1 MERSGPRE
9 DYKAL
14 SKLCSSRF
22 LRKIQT
28 QQFCLVFIFRG
39 TIVKNLPRK
48 WSCRPFG
55 CQKLDTIG
63 SFGAIGLR

>member
-1 MERSGPRE
+1 MERRGPRE

-22 LRKIQT
+22 LRKVQT

-39 TIVKNLPRK
+39 AIVKISQENGRVIPSAVK
-48 WSCRPFG
+48 S
-55 CQKLDTIG
+55 
-63 SFGAIGLR
+63 

>member
-22 LRKIQT
+22 LRRAWGSAI
-28 QQFCLVFIFRG
+28 LFRFHLSRRDQE
-39 TIVKNLPRK
+39 NLLKK

-55 CQKLDTIG
+55 CQKLAIIG
-63 SFGAIGLR
+63 PFGAIGPR

>member
-1 MERSGPRE
+1 MGRSGPRE

-22 LRKIQT
+22 LRKVQT

-39 TIVKNLPRK
+39 TIVKISQENGRVVPSAVK
-48 WSCRPFG
+48 S
-55 CQKLDTIG
+55 
-63 SFGAIGLR
+63 

>member
-1 MERSGPRE
+1 MEGSGSRE

-14 SKLCSSRF
+14 SEHCFSDSRG
-22 LRKIQT
+22 RSGT
-28 QQFCLVFIFRG
+28 QEFCLGFIFRG
-39 TIVKNLPRK
+39 TIVNLLRR

-55 CQKLDTIG
+55 CQKLDIIG

>member
-22 LRKIQT
+22 LPRAWGSAI
-28 QQFCLVFIFRG
+28 LFRFHLSG
-39 TIVKNLPRK
+39 RDHKNLPRK

-55 CQKLDTIG
+55 CQKLDIVG

>member
-1 MERSGPRE
+1 MEGSGSRE

-14 SKLCSSRF
+14 SKPYSSRF
-22 LRKIQT
+22 LRRAWGSAIL
-28 QQFCLVFIFRG
+28 FSFHLPGRDR
-39 TIVKNLPRK
+39 KNPPRK

-55 CQKLDTIG
+55 CQKLDIVG

>member
-9 DYKAL
+9 GYKAL

-22 LRKIQT
+22 LRKVQT

-39 TIVKNLPRK
+39 TIVKISQENGRVVPSAVK
-48 WSCRPFG
+48 S
-55 CQKLDTIG
+55 
-63 SFGAIGLR
+63 

>member
-9 DYKAL
+9 GYKAL
-14 SKLCSSRF
+14 SKLHSSRF

-39 TIVKNLPRK
+39 TIVKISQENGRVVPSAVK
-48 WSCRPFG
+48 S
-55 CQKLDTIG
+55 
-63 SFGAIGLR
+63 

>member
-9 DYKAL
+9 GYKAL

-39 TIVKNLPRK
+39 TIVKISQENGRVVPSAVK
-48 WSCRPFG
+48 S
-55 CQKLDTIG
+55 
-63 SFGAIGLR
+63 